1 MDVDKIPFV
10 GKVHKTLNVVAV
22 NFLLLA
28 IVCLILALVI
38 PFYPEV
44 LVFLTSTL
52 LVVAAVI
59 LLNLAYHVNAAKKKY
74 FNWLDR

>member
-1 MDVDKIPFV
+1 MNTENIPV
-10 GKVHKTLNVVAV
+10 IGKVRKTLNSVSV
-22 NFLLLA
+22 NFSLLA
-28 IVCLILALVI
+28 IVCLILAIVI

-44 LVFLTSTL
+44 LAFFASAL
-52 LVVAAVI
+52 LFVAAII